1 MSITPNSGPVP
12 SGPGLGEA
20 HHAEVLR
27 SSLSEIATWIAAWQ
41 MPCPLYSC
49 ILTLVTNTGGAK
61 EFRPTLWE
69 ECASGVEEKAI
80 GTVDGIGGM

>member
-1 MSITPNSGPVP
+1 VGCSYPFSD
-12 SGPGLGEA
+12 SLGNRI
-20 HHAEVLR
+20 LG

-41 MPCPLYSC
+41 MPRPLCPC

-61 EFRPTLWE
+61 EFHPTLWE

-80 GTVDGIGGM
+80 GPVDGIGGM